1 MEICDNLARK
11 KRKFPKIMLEP
22 KSTTTTTTKF
32 DMIEMMVKK
41 LSQKQLKE
49 YREAFVMFD
58 TDNDEFINTKELL
71 PAMRAVGFNPNS
83 VILDLIK
90 EKDVDSEDGI
100 AKLNFDEFVR
110 IICQQVR
117 YTYTSDDIIEDFKL
131 IDKDG
136 DGKISK
142 SELQTY
148 LYSLNMPYSDEE
160 IEEMVDEADLDNDGT
175 INYQEFI
182 FMMCPNK

>member
-1 MEICDNLARK
+1 
-11 KRKFPKIMLEP
+11 
-22 KSTTTTTTKF
+22 
-32 DMIEMMVKK
+32 MMVKK
-41 LSQKQLKE
+41 LSEKQLGE

-71 PAMRAVGFNPNS
+71 PAMRAVGYNPNS

-100 AKLNFDEFVR
+100 AKLNFDEFVH
-110 IICQQVR
+110 IVCQQIR

-131 IDKDG
+131 IDTDG
-136 DGKISK
+136 DGNISK

-148 LYSLNMPYSDEE
+148 LSNLNMSYSDEE
-160 IEEMVDEADLDNDGT
+160 IEEMVNEADLDNDGT

-182 FMMCPNK
+182 LMMCPNK

>member
-1 MEICDNLARK
+1 MFETK
-11 KRKFPKIMLEP
+11 S
-22 KSTTTTTTKF
+22 STTSKF
-32 DMIEMMVKK
+32 DIIEMMVKK

-58 TDNDEFINTKELL
+58 TDKDEFLNTKELL
-71 PAMRAVGFNPNS
+71 PAMRAVGYNPNS

-100 AKLNFDEFVR
+100 AKINFDEFVR
-110 IICQQVR
+110 IVCQQIR
-117 YTYTSDDIIEDFKL
+117 YTYTSDDIIEDFKM
-131 IDKDG
+131 IDTNG
-136 DGKISK
+136 DGNISK

-148 LYSLNMPYSDEE
+148 LSSLNMPYLDEE
-160 IEEMVDEADLDNDGT
+160 IEEMVNEADLDNDGT

-182 FMMCPNK
+182 LMMCPNK